1 MDPVVATLIVLAIIT
16 VGEVVSIATRAK
28 IPTLLVVMVGIFI
41 LFKTGIVPSNIIEAS
56 TFAVVG
62 AVLQPALLVHMG
74 TLIPIKVMKSQY
86 QAVLITLMGITISVI
101 LILLIVPLFFGYG
114 TAVAGAGP
122 LTGGLIAYLVTSEAL
137 KEAGLVSLVAIPII
151 VLTLQGVIGMP
162 LTSLLL
168 RKHSLNL
175 QRSMDAGTYVAAAVA
190 EAKVPESEMLNEVA
204 EKRVLIPKKYMQSSF
219 ILLFLIFIG
228 GALAVGLENI
238 TGISYSL
245 FGLVIGILGAY
256 IGFYPDKVLERANG
270 FSIAMV
276 GLVFI
281 VISSLASITWAS
293 IVSVLPAVATILIVG
308 TIGLVIGGFIGSK
321 LFKWDPYK
329 GISVVLTAM
338 YGFPA
343 DYLISQEVSRSV
355 GRTKEEEERILNEI
369 LPPMLI
375 GGFTS
380 VTVGSVIIASILVKT
395 L

>member
-1 MDPVVATLIVLAIIT
+1 MEPVVATLIILAIIS

-28 IPTLLVVMVGIFI
+28 VPTLLVVMIGIFI
-41 LFKTGIVPSNIIEAS
+41 LFHLEIIPATIIEAS

-74 TLIPIKVMKSQY
+74 TLIPMKVMKSQH
-86 QAVLITLMGITISVI
+86 QAVLITLIGLAFSVI
-101 LILLIVPLFFGYG
+101 LMLLIVPLFFGYD

-122 LTGGLIAYLVTSEAL
+122 LTGGLIAYLVTSQAL
-137 KEAGLVSLVAIPII
+137 QEAGLVSLMAIPII
-151 VLTLQGVIGMP
+151 VLSLQGIVGMP

-175 QRSMDAGTYVAAAVA
+175 RRSMDGGTYVAAAAA
-190 EAKVPESEMLNEVA
+190 EAEVPKSETLKEA
-204 EKRVLIPKKYMQSSF
+204 ALKRLLLPEKYMQSSF

-245 FGLVIGILGAY
+245 FGLFIGIFGSY
-256 IGFYPDKVLERANG
+256 IGVYPHRVLEKANG
-270 FSIAMV
+270 FSIAMA

-281 VISSLASITWAS
+281 VLNSMAAITLESIM
-293 IVSVLPAVATILIVG
+293 SVLPAAAMIIIVG
-308 TIGLVIGGFIGSK
+308 TIGLVLGGFIGSK

-338 YGFPA
+338 YGFPG
-343 DYLISQEVSRSV
+343 DYLICQEVSRSI
-355 GRTKEEEERILNEI
+355 GRTKDEEEKILNEI
-369 LPPMLI
+369 LPSMLI
-375 GGFTS
+375 GGFVS

>member
-74 TLIPIKVMKSQY
+74 TLIPMKVMKSQY

-190 EAKVPESEMLNEVA
+190 EAKVPESEMLDEVA

-245 FGLVIGILGAY
+245 FGLVIGIFGAY

>member
-28 IPTLLVVMVGIFI
+28 VPTLLVVMIGIFI
-41 LFKTGIVPSNIIEAS
+41 LFKTGIIPSNIIEAS

-74 TLIPIKVMKSQY
+74 TLIPMKVMKSQY
-86 QAVLITLMGITISVI
+86 QAVLITLIGITISVF
-101 LILLIVPLFFGYG
+101 LMLLVIPLFFGYG

-137 KEAGLVSLVAIPII
+137 QEAGLASLVAIPII

-175 QRSMDAGTYVAAAVA
+175 RRSMDAGTYVAAAVA
-190 EAKVPESEMLNEVA
+190 EAKVPESEIVNA
-204 EKRVLIPKKYMQSSF
+204 ASEKKPLIPKKYMQSSF

-228 GALAVGLENI
+228 GALAVGLENV

-245 FGLVIGILGAY
+245 FGLVIGIFGAY

-281 VISSLASITWAS
+281 VVSSLASITWAN

-321 LFKWDPYK
+321 LFKWDPTK

-343 DYLISQEVSRSV
+343 DYLISQEVSRSM
-355 GRTKEEEERILNEI
+355 GRTKEEEEQILNEI